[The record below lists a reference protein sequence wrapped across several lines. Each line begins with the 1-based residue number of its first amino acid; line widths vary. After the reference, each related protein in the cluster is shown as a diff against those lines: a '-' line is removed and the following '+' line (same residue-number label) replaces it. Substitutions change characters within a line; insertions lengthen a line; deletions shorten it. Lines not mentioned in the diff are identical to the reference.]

1 MWRSLLSAWSRLSP
15 WQRRGLAIVLA
26 LVVAFGVLVEIR
38 SAFSH
43 ERKTDLGIYLRA
55 AWAVR
60 AGDDPYEFTTERA
73 CHYNYPPLLAILLV
87 PLADPP
93 AGIADAVTIPFGVS
107 VAIWYGMS
115 VLFAAIAVH
124 LLANALEQHYPKRR
138 WWALRIIPLVYCLPG
153 ILRTLS
159 LGQADLLVL
168 LLLCGTIA
176 AALRRRSWQAGLW
189 LSVAICVKLIPAFLL
204 VYPLWRRDWRWLAGC
219 ALGLFLGLGAIPM
232 GVLGPA
238 RAWDY
243 QVKWTEVVVLPSFGL
258 GKDHSRESD
267 LTAMNAVN
275 SQSLV
280 GILHN
285 YEYPD
290 RATRPAQPSLVTRGA
305 ALAACAVLTLLTLLA
320 AGLKRSDVSLSD
332 ALALGS
338 LVTIMLLV
346 APVCHPHYLCH
357 WLPLVTALVAWDMQR
372 RDPSL
377 ARRVSLGAPMALFLA
392 GGLTANLLTSVP
404 GLAPLRD
411 GGLATAVG
419 LSLWALST
427 FIVWKLKSTAPAD
440 SRFALAG
447 IPEYN
452 AGASRKAS

>member
-1 MWRSLLSAWSRLSP
+1 MLTNLMSAWSRLSP
-15 WQRRGLAIVLA
+15 WQRRSLGVVLA
-26 LVVAFGVLVEIR
+26 LVLSFGVLIEIR
-38 SAFSH
+38 SAYSR
-43 ERKTDLGIYLRA
+43 ERKTDLSIYLRA

-60 AGDDPYEFTTERA
+60 AGEDPYEFMTERA

-93 AGIADAVTIPFGVS
+93 PGTADAVTIPFGGS
-107 VAIWYGMS
+107 VAIWYVLS
-115 VLFAAIAVH
+115 VFFAVIAAHV
-124 LLANALEQHYPKRR
+124 LAKALEERYPTRR
-138 WWALRIIPLVYCLPG
+138 WWALRVVPLVFCLPG

-176 AALRRRSWQAGLW
+176 AALQRRSWWAGLW

-204 VYPLWRRDWRWLAGC
+204 VYPLWRRDWRWVAGS
-219 ALGLFLGLGAIPM
+219 ALGLFLGLGVIPAA
-232 GVLGPA
+232 VLGPL
-238 RAWDY
+238 RAWNY
-243 QVKWTEVVVLPSFGL
+243 QVKWVEVVVLPSFGL
-258 GKDHSRESD
+258 GQDHSRETD

-285 YEYPD
+285 YQYPE
-290 RATRPAQPSLVTRGA
+290 RATRPAQPSSITRAA
-305 ALAACAVLTLLTLLA
+305 ALAVCAGLTLLTLLA
-320 AGLKRSDVSLSD
+320 AGWKRSDD
-332 ALALGS
+332 ALSRALVLGS

-372 RDPSL
+372 RGQDRLSKAML
-377 ARRVSLGAPMALFLA
+377 CFLG
-392 GGLTANLLTSVP
+392 GGLLANLLTSVP

-419 LSLWALST
+419 LSLWAAGTL
-427 FIVWKLKSTAPAD
+427 VLWKLKFPSPAD
-440 SRFALAG
+440 SRFALAH
-447 IPEYN
+447 IPQYN
-452 AGASRKAS
+452 AMPSRKAS